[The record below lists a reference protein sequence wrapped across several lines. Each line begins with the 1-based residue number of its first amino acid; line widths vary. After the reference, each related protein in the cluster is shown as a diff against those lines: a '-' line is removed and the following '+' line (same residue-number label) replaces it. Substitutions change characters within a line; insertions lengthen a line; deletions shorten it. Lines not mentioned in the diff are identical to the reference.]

1 MDGESEGALLRLG
14 TFDGI
19 SEGVSEGVSIFDGK
33 ITFWS

>member
-19 SEGVSEGVSIFDGK
+19 SEGVSIFELEK